1 MKCPKGKSRNYPSN
15 ILTWKYLVFKYKNVR
30 SESEVIKMCLENTV
44 HLLSFP
50 VCQSD
55 TASFSRVAD
64 TVSDWSIHPDPKGQ
78 PGEGRNATAKTLYD
92 SSFPTE
98 HVSQLKI
105 LLSRPQ

>member
-1 MKCPKGKSRNYPSN
+1 
-15 ILTWKYLVFKYKNVR
+15 
-30 SESEVIKMCLENTV
+30 MCLESTA
-44 HLLSFP
+44 HLSFP

-64 TVSDWSIHPDPKGQ
+64 TVSDGSIYPDPKGQ

-98 HVSQLKI
+98 PVSQLKI

>member
-1 MKCPKGKSRNYPSN
+1 MPKESLGIIQVIPK
-15 ILTWKYLVFKYKNVR
+15 LKWKYLVFKHKNIR
-30 SESEVIKMCLENTV
+30 SESEVIKCLENAV
-44 HLLSFP
+44 HLSFP

-78 PGEGRNATAKTLYD
+78 PGEGRNATAQTLYD

>member
-1 MKCPKGKSRNYPSN
+1 
-15 ILTWKYLVFKYKNVR
+15 
-30 SESEVIKMCLENTV
+30 MCLENTV

-55 TASFSRVAD
+55 TGSFSRAAD

-92 SSFPTE
+92 ASFPTE